1 MTRLLTE
8 ANVANLDVTP
18 ASIRN
23 WRIRYTWLT
32 CGADA
37 AVQLSGRSP
46 EATARIVGAVKEAP
60 REQEPIQEF

>member
-1 MTRLLTE
+1 MTE
-8 ANVANLDVTP
+8 ARIAHVDVNP

-32 CGADA
+32 CGAEA

-46 EATARIVGAVKEAP
+46 EVTQRIVGAIKEEP